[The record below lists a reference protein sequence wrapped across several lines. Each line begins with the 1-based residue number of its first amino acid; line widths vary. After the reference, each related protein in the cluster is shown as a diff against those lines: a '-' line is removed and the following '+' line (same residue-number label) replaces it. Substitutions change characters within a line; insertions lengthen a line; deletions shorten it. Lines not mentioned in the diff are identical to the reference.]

1 MKKKLL
7 GMLLCFTLVFFVLTA
22 CTTQQAAQGD
32 KPSEVKTTADETTA
46 EETSDTGDAKGLVIG
61 RVQYSLDVYQQADA
75 AWFTKFCKEKGHEAV
90 ILDGKANADTQ
101 QRNLDDLVS
110 RGVDGIVVQPISA
123 AVADYQ
129 VKMARE
135 AGIPIV
141 VFNQPG
147 NTEKA
152 PYIKLDQYDTSF
164 EMGKIAA
171 LKWKEWYPDKP
182 IKVGIIDIT
191 AEWVGVHINRSTAF
205 WNGVS
210 SIDPEAELVTMVDG
224 GGLRD
229 KAYAAAQDLLQSH
242 PEVNIVYGS
251 NGDTVLGALAAFEA
265 AGRGKA
271 VDGVPVTELFVGTDA
286 SEEEAEKIFDPNSAL
301 KITQGLTPKSNAK
314 VILDTL
320 LKLINGEITMDEGYV
335 VSATNKVFDYYSMD
349 KAEFEAFVSEQYS
362 E

>member
-1 MKKKLL
+1 MKKIIVVVLAIAILL
-7 GMLLCFTLVFFVLTA
+7 MAAA
-22 CTTQQAAQGD
+22 CTAQQKASDSAPVAEEPAKD
-32 KPSEVKTTADETTA
+32 EAMADEPAADGA
-46 EETSDTGDAKGLVIG
+46 EDLVIG

-75 AWFTKFCKEKGHEAV
+75 AWFTQFAEEKGIQAV
-90 ILDGKANADTQ
+90 VLDGKASADIQ
-101 QRNLDDLVS
+101 QTSLDDLVS

-129 VKMARE
+129 VGMARD

-152 PYIKLDQYDTSF
+152 PYVKLDQYDTSF
-164 EMGKIAA
+164 EMGQIAA

-210 SIDPEAELVTMVDG
+210 SIDPEAELIGMVDG

-229 KAYAAAQDLLQSH
+229 KAYAAAADLLQSN

-251 NGDTVLGALAAFEA
+251 NGDTVLGTLAAFEA

-271 VDGVPVTELFVGTDA
+271 VDGVPETELIIGTDA
-286 SEEEAEKIFDPNSAL
+286 SEEEAAKIFDPSSSL

-320 LKLINGEITMDEGYV
+320 LKVINGEITMDEGYV
-335 VSATNKVFDYYSMD
+335 VSATNKVFDYWSMD
-349 KAEFEAFVSEQYS
+349 KAEFEAFVADQYTK
-362 E
+362 